1 MLETFKKPT
10 YLGLDLTKYMLN
22 KPNIVNIPNNYHF
35 LKSLF
40 HWLENSFSE
49 ELPHVKIFLPN
60 RRSCREFSR
69 LFLDKKSPKLL
80 PEIKA
85 ISDLS
90 YEDFFEFL
98 PNKDAQEAINELL
111 EIKTL
116 SKMDYLLLLSQ
127 EIQKLSLFGENLD
140 FEQSFK
146 IAINLQSLFDDIE
159 SEEVDFEQISDIDDS
174 NLSKHRQITMDFLKE
189 FYVKVKNSSLKNN
202 TLFSGSSQNLII
214 HKFIQLLDQFHS
226 KTPIII
232 AGSTGSVSFVKKLI
246 KAISKDNYVVLY
258 GANKE
263 SFSEE
268 NHPQF
273 FPKQLT
279 DFLEI
284 NPKDIPDIIRNEF
297 ALSDQARQE
306 LLSLMMLPSHK
317 TQQWQKVSNYL
328 DVSRVKKDL
337 EDNFTLIEA
346 NNEIEESKLIALI
359 AQEACQNNKD
369 LAIIANNDK
378 VATLIALE
386 LQKINLPFNDARS
399 FKIFNSKVINFLL
412 SILELIES
420 DFNSHNILAVLKN
433 PLCVYATRKE
443 LLTRFEISILR
454 EDRIDKGIIG
464 ITSKLKS
471 HKELE
476 KFFAEFTHILS
487 AFDSSGLASQ
497 SLSLIKI
504 IEDLT
509 QESWQNL
516 LIQEAAQ
523 IEIFELFE
531 KLKHYQDIQVSP
543 KNLSSTYKTLFS
555 QINYFNKSS
564 SEVPIQILS
573 TIEARLLNHNL
584 IIISSLN
591 EGDFPKMDSENWL
604 GKKIKKDLK
613 IDKTLKKI
621 GQNAYDFCNYLSN
634 ESVVLTRSCTMNGT
648 TIIESPFLLKFK
660 TICKKIDANI
670 ANGQKYLRRLEK
682 NNSPKLIKAIQPNP
696 KPAINLRPTSTSITE
711 ISKLLANPY
720 DIYAKKILGL
730 KKLNK
735 IDFEPSYAEFGSFIH
750 EALEEFVK
758 NPEDNNKEDIFIKKS
773 YQIFQN
779 YFITNEASL
788 IWWPK
793 FENIFADFTKENQA
807 LMRLKNHVELSA
819 SIEINNHK
827 IRGKIDRVSI
837 LEDGSINITDYKTG
851 QVATKKDV
859 LNGVDPQLTLSALM
873 ILEGITN
880 LILEKN
886 EVSSL
891 HYWKLSSSSTSE
903 IKKICTKSEEINILI
918 AAAKSGLEKLF
929 EHFANKE
936 NGYIATESEK
946 RTDYTH
952 LIRKEEWSD

>member
-1 MLETFKKPT
+1 
-10 YLGLDLTKYMLN
+10 MLN

-35 LKSLF
+35 LKSLYN
-40 HWLENSFSE
+40 WLESSFPD

-60 RRSCREFSR
+60 RRTCREFSR
-69 LFLDKKSPKLL
+69 LFLDNSTNTLL

-90 YEDFFEFL
+90 FEDFFEFL
-98 PNKDAQEAINELL
+98 PHQEAQDAINELL

-116 SKMDYLLLLSQ
+116 SKMDYLLLLSK
-127 EIQKLSLFGENLD
+127 EIQKLSLFGDNLE

-159 SEEVDFEQISDIDDS
+159 SEEVD
-174 NLSKHRQITMDFLKE
+174 LE

-202 TLFSGSSQNLII
+202 TLFSGSSQNLVI
-214 HKFIQLLDQFHS
+214 HKFIKLLEQFQS

-232 AGSTGSVSFVKKLI
+232 AGSSGSVSFVRKLI
-246 KAISKDNYVVLY
+246 NAISKDNYVVLY
-258 GANKE
+258 DAKKE
-263 SFSEE
+263 SFEEE

-279 DFLEI
+279 EFIGVNSKE
-284 NPKDIPDIIRNEF
+284 IPDIISEEF
-297 ALSDQARQE
+297 CLSNQSRQK

-317 TQQWQKVSNYL
+317 TQQWQEIEKYL
-328 DVSRVKKDL
+328 DIAKVKEDL
-337 EDNFTLIEA
+337 EKNFQLIEA
-346 NNEIEESKLIALI
+346 SNEIQESKLVALI
-359 AQEACQNNKD
+359 AQETCKNNKN

-386 LQKINLPFNDARS
+386 LNKINLPFNDARS

-433 PLCVYATRKE
+433 PLCAYSKNKE
-443 LLTRFEISILR
+443 LLNNFEISILR
-454 EDRIDKGIIG
+454 KDRLDKGKAG
-464 ITSKLKS
+464 IQSALKS
-471 HKELE
+471 SAALQE
-476 KFFAEFTHILS
+476 FFTEFTQILS
-487 AFDSSGLASQ
+487 TFDSSGLASQ

-504 IEDLT
+504 IENLT
-509 QESWQNL
+509 KDSWQNL
-516 LIQEAAQ
+516 IIEEAAQ
-523 IEIFELFE
+523 VEIFELFE
-531 KLKHYQDIQVSP
+531 KLKNYQEIKVSP
-543 KNLSSTYKTLFS
+543 KNLSTTYKTLFS

-573 TIEARLLNHNL
+573 TIEARLLNHDL

-591 EGDFPKMDSENWL
+591 EGDFPKMESENWL

-648 TIIESPFLLKFK
+648 ALIESPFLLKFK

-670 ANGQKYLRRLEK
+670 GDGQKYLKILQK
-682 NNSPKLIKAIQPNP
+682 NNSPTLTKAIQPNP

-758 NPEDNNKEDIFIKKS
+758 NPVESDKDNNFLEKS
-773 YQIFQN
+773 YQIFQK

-793 FENIFADFTKENQA
+793 FENIFADFRKEN
-807 LMRLKNHVELSA
+807 KNFNRFKDHVEVSA
-819 SIEINNHK
+819 SIQINDHNV
-827 IRGKIDRVSI
+827 RGKIDRISI

-873 ILEGITN
+873 ILEGVTELKLQN
-880 LILEKN
+880 N

-891 HYWKLSSSSTSE
+891 NYWKLSSSSTSE
-903 IKKICTKSEEINILI
+903 IKKICTKNEEINILI

-946 RTDYTH
+946 RSDYTN